1 MSNNPENSFTN
12 LPPVEPKLQRTLLA
26 EFRQDI
32 CTQCIEFDPVELKC
46 TMIDVYSKS
55 YYSDPAFDCP
65 IGSF

>member
-1 MSNNPENSFTN
+1 MMTSNPNNP
-12 LPPVEPKLQRTLLA
+12 LDAKLQRTLLA

-55 YYSDPAFDCP
+55 YYSDPTFDCP